1 MKSKDI
7 DHISQVNK
15 SLHVLII
22 AYACEPDRGS
32 EPGTGWN
39 VALGLSAF
47 HRVTVATR
55 ANNRASIEKF
65 INNYSGSKP
74 EFIYIDPPNWA
85 LCLKRYNVMPVQF
98 FYLLWHL
105 YLKKELSCKN
115 ISFDIIHQLTFNSFE
130 IPPLVFNSLRG
141 IKIWGPIGG
150 GQTVVLG
157 ALRAF
162 GLSGFFKEALRNL
175 RVKLSR
181 YAPWTRTTLCSSDL
195 VLFAN
200 PETKNLLSAA
210 FSSNTGMM
218 IDVGVNC
225 DAFHPPI
232 RRADSSKII
241 LLTAGR
247 LESRKGT
254 ILLIK
259 AFHKLRDQYPN
270 MELRIVGCFD
280 E

>member
-85 LCLKRYNVMPVQF
+85 LCLK
-98 FYLLWHL
+98 
-105 YLKKELSCKN
+105 
-115 ISFDIIHQLTFNSFE
+115 
-130 IPPLVFNSLRG
+130 
-141 IKIWGPIGG
+141 
-150 GQTVVLG
+150 
-157 ALRAF
+157 
-162 GLSGFFKEALRNL
+162 
-175 RVKLSR
+175 
-181 YAPWTRTTLCSSDL
+181 
-195 VLFAN
+195 
-200 PETKNLLSAA
+200 
-210 FSSNTGMM
+210 
-218 IDVGVNC
+218 
-225 DAFHPPI
+225 
-232 RRADSSKII
+232 
-241 LLTAGR
+241 
-247 LESRKGT
+247 
-254 ILLIK
+254 
-259 AFHKLRDQYPN
+259 
-270 MELRIVGCFD
+270 
-280 E
+280 